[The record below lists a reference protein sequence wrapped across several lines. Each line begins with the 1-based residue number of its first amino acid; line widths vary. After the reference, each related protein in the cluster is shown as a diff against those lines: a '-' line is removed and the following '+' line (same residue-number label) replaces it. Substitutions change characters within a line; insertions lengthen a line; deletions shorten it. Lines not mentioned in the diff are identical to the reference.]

1 MIDNMTSK
9 RVSLIERI
17 RQITSAAILAGGLLI
32 CGTAK
37 ADTTTVRTSSVVNRA
52 VAVQDALKEKLRT
65 DASANNGKE
74 LPRAQALLAEWIN
87 WTNWNNWVNWNNW
100 NNWHNW
106 HNWANAWS
114 NWVNY

>member
-32 CGTAK
+32 SGTAR
-37 ADTTTVRTSSVVNRA
+37 ANATTVRPTSVVNRA
-52 VAVQDALKEKLRT
+52 VAVQDALKEKLRS
-65 DASANNGKE
+65 DSSAVSGKE

-100 NNWHNW
+100 HNW